1 MRIAL
6 KLAILQSGQS
16 QRDVSA
22 QTHIPEA
29 RLSSIVRGW
38 TEPRADER
46 VALQRCLHVDAD
58 AFASTSQLLTNQ
70 SGRR

>member
-1 MRIAL
+1 MRLGL
-6 KLAILQSGQS
+6 KVAILNSGRS
-16 QRDVSA
+16 QRAVAA
-22 QTHIPEA
+22 QTQIPEA

-46 VALQRCLHVDAD
+46 VALQRCLQVEAD
-58 AFASTSQLLTNQ
+58 AFASDSQPLAKR